1 MGKIKDFFT
10 DKRFFKTVFSIALP
24 MVIQN
29 GVTNFVNVLD
39 NIMVGRISSEAT
51 SGVAIVNQ
59 FMFVFY
65 LITFG
70 AVSAAGIF
78 TAQYHGKGD
87 PENVRNTFRAK
98 IIICSVA
105 SVIGIILFIF
115 AGDFFINTFLTETDS
130 GIDPALTFELGKNY
144 LTVMLFGILPYSL
157 TQAYA
162 STLRETDRA
171 IPPMA
176 ASSAAVA
183 INLILNYLLIF
194 GKLGFPELGVTGAA
208 VATVVSRYAE
218 FLILFIWVSATKKKS
233 PFFKGAFKSLRVPGT
248 LFRRIV
254 KMGFPIMAN
263 EFFWALAVTMRNQC
277 YSTRG
282 LEAVT
287 AISISSTFTN
297 LFNVVYISLGTAV
310 AVIIGNLLG
319 AGEIERAKQT
329 DKKLIAFSIM
339 CTVTVSVILASLSSV
354 FPSFYNTT
362 DGVSS
367 LTTYMLIV
375 YALAMPFDAYANCA
389 YFTLR
394 SGGKIFTTVLFDSVF
409 MWAVVMPVCF
419 ILSRLTNVN
428 IHILFA
434 VGQGTDMLKALL
446 GFIILRRG
454 TWAVRLVNDQT

>member
-10 DKRFFKTVFSIALP
+10 DKRFFKTVFAIALP

-419 ILSRLTNVN
+419 ILSRLTNIN

>member
-1 MGKIKDFFT
+1 MGKIRDFFT
-10 DKRFFKTVFSIALP
+10 DKRFFKTVLTIALP

-87 PENVRNTFRAK
+87 IENVKNTFRAK
-98 IIICSVA
+98 LLICSAA
-105 SVIGIILFIF
+105 SVLGIVLFIF
-115 AGDFFINTFLTETDS
+115 AGEFFINTFLTETES
-130 GIDPALTFELGKNY
+130 GIDPALTFEYGKSY
-144 LTVMLFGILPYSL
+144 LSVMLIGVLPYSL

-171 IPPMA
+171 VPPMA

-194 GKLGFPELGVTGAA
+194 GKLGFPEMGVTGAA

-233 PFFKGAFKSLRVPGT
+233 PCFYGAYKSLRVPGS
-248 LFRRIV
+248 LFRRIAV
-254 KMGFPIMAN
+254 MGFPIMAN

-297 LFNVVYISLGTAV
+297 LFNVVYISIGTAV

-329 DKKLIAFSIM
+329 DKKLIAFSLM
-339 CTVTVSVILASLSSV
+339 CTVTVAVVLASCSAL
-354 FPSFYNTT
+354 FPGFYNTT
-362 DGVSS
+362 ENVSS
-367 LTTYMLIV
+367 LTTYMLII
-375 YALAMPFDAYANCA
+375 YAVFMPFDAYANCA

-409 MWAVVMPVCF
+409 SWTVVMPVCF
-419 ILSRLTNVN
+419 ILSRFTNVS

-434 VGQGTDMLKALL
+434 IGQGTDMLKALL
-446 GFIILRRG
+446 GFLILRRG
-454 TWAVRLVNDQT
+454 TWAVRLVKD